1 MKRVFMILL
10 VLALLFVSA
19 SAEDLASLSVD
30 QLRQLV
36 LQVNAEIVSRQEWS
50 GSDVPAGFWV
60 VGQDIPAGVYSIS
73 VADKSG
79 AYLTVSDASGRYVT
93 YGGIRK
99 EKDAIGKIELKD
111 GFTVEIDGGP
121 LHFAPPVVP
130 VF

>member
-1 MKRVFMILL
+1 MKRVFVALL
-10 VLALLFVSA
+10 VLCMLFVSA
-19 SAEDLASLSVD
+19 SAEDLSSLSLD
-30 QLRQLV
+30 QLRALSQAI
-36 LQVNAEIVSRQEWS
+36 NAEIIGRAEWT
-50 GSDVPAGFWV
+50 GADVPAGFWI

-93 YGGIRK
+93 YGGVRK
-99 EKDAIGKIELKD
+99 EKDTIGKIELKD

-121 LHFAPPVVP
+121 LHFAPPMVP